1 MARKTTAGAAPSPS
15 APAVDLNLTPE
26 EQAFLAQEA
35 LGFKLPSDIP
45 DVSGPKLVD
54 RIPGTVFMSADE
66 VQAAALKQQ
75 EEDAQ
80 DEIFK
85 TAILVVPFTFC
96 FLLMDIL
103 IHQQYGR
110 QPAVWEELGRLAT
123 TVPRTSLP
131 AARVPFR
138 RGTDLQP
145 LRLQSSRDSSSTV
158 SRFGKQV
165 ESREGD
171 THSICDLRLPGNRH
185 TKSWLTQ
192 ALLFGLGVLAG
203 SRLIW
208 VINKSGWLVVI
219 QQVCLAL
226 SEQSGSLESVGLT
239 LLRLLPDP
247 PSSLRHSAPFGSSP
261 SPSPG
266 STWPSADSWPSLP
279 LRGGRVSASVCEGRK
294 KGAKKK

>member
-1 MARKTTAGAAPSPS
+1 MARKTAAAASSSP

-26 EQAFLAQEA
+26 EQAFFAREA
-35 LGFKLPSDIP
+35 FGTKLPSDVP

-75 EEDAQ
+75 EQDAQ

-110 QPAVWEELGRLAT
+110 QPAVWDELGRLAT
-123 TVPRTSLP
+123 TVPRKFRP

-138 RGTDLQP
+138 RVTDLQP

-158 SRFGKQV
+158 SR
-165 ESREGD
+165 
-171 THSICDLRLPGNRH
+171 
-185 TKSWLTQ
+185 
-192 ALLFGLGVLAG
+192 
-203 SRLIW
+203 
-208 VINKSGWLVVI
+208 
-219 QQVCLAL
+219 
-226 SEQSGSLESVGLT
+226 
-239 LLRLLPDP
+239 
-247 PSSLRHSAPFGSSP
+247 
-261 SPSPG
+261 
-266 STWPSADSWPSLP
+266 PSAT
-279 LRGGRVSASVCEGRK
+279 RREQGGRD
-294 KGAKKK
+294 

>member
-1 MARKTTAGAAPSPS
+1 MARKTTAGAASSPS

-110 QPAVWEELGRLAT
+110 QPAFLEELGRLAT

-131 AARVPFR
+131 TARVPFR

-158 SRFGKQV
+158 SRHSANKLRAGRQRLTLSATFGCQAT
-165 ESREGD
+165 D
-171 THSICDLRLPGNRH
+171 TPRVGSPRHSC
-185 TKSWLTQ
+185 
-192 ALLFGLGVLAG
+192 
-203 SRLIW
+203 
-208 VINKSGWLVVI
+208 SGW
-219 QQVCLAL
+219 A
-226 SEQSGSLESVGLT
+226 
-239 LLRLLPDP
+239 
-247 PSSLRHSAPFGSSP
+247 SSP
-261 SPSPG
+261 
-266 STWPSADSWPSLP
+266 
-279 LRGGRVSASVCEGRK
+279 GRA
-294 KGAKKK
+294 